1 MPIIDEPMKN
11 TQATIRDIAIKLNI
25 SISTVSRALRGVSDV
40 NPVTKKA
47 VIEMADRLNYEPN
60 RVAQSLRIKRTNT
73 LGVIVPEIALHFFSS
88 AISGMQE
95 EAARHGYSIMICQSL
110 ESYETEKQNTHMLA
124 ANRVDGLLIS
134 ISSETN
140 DYRHIQ
146 QMIDKEIPIVLFDRV
161 IDTLPVSRVVVD
173 DHDGAFK
180 AVDHLIRTGCRR
192 ISYIGGPPGFFISN
206 QRKKGYLDALK
217 KHNIPVDDEWVV
229 HCNQLKDEPGI
240 QVARLLDLPAEK
252 RPDAFFCFNDPIAV
266 ATLQVVKGRSLKV
279 PEEIS
284 IVGFT
289 NEPVSAF
296 IEPSLTTVS
305 QPSHAI
311 GERAIQLFIQQRQ
324 DPDNFTPVTAV
335 MKTELIVRNSTRK
348 LAVE

>member
-1 MPIIDEPMKN
+1 MKN
-11 TQATIRDIAIKLNI
+11 AQATIRDIAIKLNI

-47 VIEMADRLNYEPN
+47 VIELANRLNYEPN

-95 EAARHGYSIMICQSL
+95 EASRHGYSIMICQSL
-110 ESYETEKQNTHMLA
+110 ESYETEKQNIHMLA

-134 ISSETN
+134 ISSETD

-146 QMIDKEIPIVLFDRV
+146 QLIDKDIPIVLFDRI
-161 IDTLPVSRVVVD
+161 IDTLSVSKVVVD

-180 AVDHLIRTGCRR
+180 AVDHLIQSGCRK
-192 ISYIGGPPGFFISN
+192 IAYIGGPSGLYISN
-206 QRKKGYLDALK
+206 QRKKGYLDALN
-217 KHNIPVDDEWVV
+217 KHQINIDEELII
-229 HCNQLKDEPGI
+229 HCHELKDEPGSR
-240 QVARLLDLPAEK
+240 VKNLLEFPTVK
-252 RPDAFFCFNDPIAV
+252 RPDALFCFNDPIAV
-266 ATLQVVKGRSLKV
+266 TAMQVIKEKNIKV
-279 PEEIS
+279 PDEIS
-284 IVGFT
+284 IIGFT

-305 QPSHAI
+305 QPSHAM
-311 GERAIQLFIQQRQ
+311 GQKAIQLFIEQRQ
-324 DPDNFTPVTAV
+324 DPENHKPITAI
-335 MKTELIVRNSTRK
+335 MKTELIIRNSTRK
-348 LAVE
+348 V

>member
-1 MPIIDEPMKN
+1 MKN
-11 TQATIRDIAIKLNI
+11 TQATIRDIAIKLDI

-47 VIEMADRLNYEPN
+47 VVEMASQLNYEPN

-95 EAARHGYSIMICQSL
+95 EASRHGYSIMICQSL
-110 ESYETEKQNTHMLA
+110 ESYETEKQNIRMLA

-134 ISSETN
+134 ISSETD
-140 DYRHIQ
+140 DYRHIRQ
-146 QMIDKEIPIVLFDRV
+146 LIDKDIPIVLFDRI
-161 IDTLPVSRVVVD
+161 IDTLPVSKVVVD
-173 DHDGAFK
+173 DNEGAFK
-180 AVDHLIRTGCRR
+180 AVDHLIQSGCRR
-192 ISYIGGPPGFFISN
+192 IAYLGGPSGLYISN

-217 KHNIPVDDEWVV
+217 KHNIDIDNELII
-229 HCNQLKDEPGI
+229 HCHELRDEPVSRI
-240 QVARLLDLPAEK
+240 KSVLELPLEK
-252 RPDAFFCFNDPIAV
+252 RPDALFCFNDPIAV
-266 ATLQVVKGRSLKV
+266 TAMQAAKEKNIRV

-305 QPSHAI
+305 QPSHAM
-311 GERAIQLFIQQRQ
+311 GQRAIQLFIEQKQ
-324 DPDNFTPVTAV
+324 DPENFIPITAV
-335 MKTELIVRNSTRK
+335 MKTELIIRNSTRK
-348 LAVE
+348 I